1 MKSEPLELARSISI
15 SAEKIKNYTVLFSK
29 MDDLSHNEMLI
40 VEYLSEHGD
49 SLQKDIAAYHAI
61 SKQTINISVKSLM
74 NEGYITFYQSPDNK
88 KEKLLKLTDKGN
100 VIKRYSLIKRSKR
113 NTEIIS
119 TFGLEKAIMLE
130 HLLKEYESI
139 MGIITN
145 EAVAKHNEKMK
156 RLRILEKNEIEA
168 WEGNRQGFSKE

>member
-49 SLQKDIAAYHAI
+49 SLQKDIATYHAI
-61 SKQTINISVKSLM
+61 SKQTINISVKTLM

-113 NTEIIS
+113 HNEIIR

-145 EAVAKHNEKMK
+145 EAVAKHNEKMN